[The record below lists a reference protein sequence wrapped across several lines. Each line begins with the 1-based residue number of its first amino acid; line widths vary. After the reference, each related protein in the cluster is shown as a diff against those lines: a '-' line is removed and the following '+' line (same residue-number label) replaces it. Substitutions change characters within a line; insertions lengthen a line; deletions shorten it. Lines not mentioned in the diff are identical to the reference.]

1 MTNLQQELSK
11 AIKEYSITEF
21 NKKEMQSYFGVEN
34 LKNYPFRKIEVIL
47 AQSTS
52 QGTERFKIDLDTF
65 KTEQYCH
72 VGSWGEQKITDAILK
87 KIEVEMFNKLGVKRI
102 V

>member
-1 MTNLQQELSK
+1 MQQELSK
-11 AIKEYSITEF
+11 AIKEYSITEH
-21 NKKEMQSYFGVEN
+21 NKREMQNYFGVEN
-34 LKNYPFRKIEVIL
+34 LKNYPFRNIEIKL

-52 QGTERFKIDLDTF
+52 QGTEIFEINLDTY
-65 KTEQYCH
+65 KSEQYCD

-87 KIEVEMFNKLGVKRI
+87 KIEVEMFNKLGIKRK